1 MKNIGCFLI
10 AIVVAVLSIL
20 LPFGII
26 YSINN
31 LFFVNVEY
39 SIKSYLVISLSVAA
53 LCFLMLF
60 ISDKIYKLKESVPA
74 EPSVEPVTEPTITD
88 TLCKCCGINERR
100 SENALYCKK
109 CANDL

>member
-10 AIVVAVLSIL
+10 AVIVAVSSIL

-31 LFFVNVEY
+31 LFFVDIEY
-39 SIKSYLVISLSVAA
+39 SIKSYLVVSLSVAA

-60 ISDKIYKLKESVPA
+60 ISDKIYKVKGSVTVES
-74 EPSVEPVTEPTITD
+74 SVEPE